1 MTFEDNVKAA
11 LDELTEI
18 SSQIESAVLFGADGE
33 VVASTLPDLHAKQ
46 VAASAKALF
55 EEAGRAATGEL
66 THLEA
71 ITGDGSLF
79 VVREGDLLVAA
90 ATGAEPTAGLVFY
103 DLKACLRSRSRERRR
118 SPSPERPGRRAME
131 SRRLFAI
138 GLAVGSL
145 LGIGLY
151 ARRARG
157 SSERIDL
164 YFADGSLTSL
174 DGGGS
179 EAARLIARARD
190 VLRAARP

>member
-1 MTFEDNVKAA
+1 MVREASLSAMTDGKAA

-33 VVASTLPDLHAKQ
+33 VVAATLPDLHAKQ

-103 DLKACLRSRSRERRR
+103 DLKACLRKAAEKPKAKAKPKPKPRTASKPKPKTTRSK
-118 SPSPERPGRRAME
+118 SNGKS
-131 SRRLFAI
+131 
-138 GLAVGSL
+138 
-145 LGIGLY
+145 
-151 ARRARG
+151 
-157 SSERIDL
+157 
-164 YFADGSLTSL
+164 
-174 DGGGS
+174 
-179 EAARLIARARD
+179 
-190 VLRAARP
+190 